1 MIKRVSRYSIKV
13 SKRSRGILL
22 DGGGISLSLQDIDWK
37 ISYKSNDDR
46 KFLFENFLKPAY
58 ENSSFYFRTSA
69 FFSSSVFDSIGDGIV
84 DFVQNGGE
92 MMLVTNVRFS
102 EQDQDAINK
111 GNKQYEETY
120 K

>member
-1 MIKRVSRYSIKV
+1 MKT
-13 SKRSRGILL
+13 RGFILEL
-22 DGGGISLSLQDIDWK
+22 LH
-37 ISYKSNDDR
+37 
-46 KFLFENFLKPAY
+46 
-58 ENSSFYFRTSA
+58 

-111 GNKQYEETY
+111 GNKKYEELIEEKVQQIIEEEFKSPMGEGTMTLMNMLAIGRLKIKVGY
-120 K
+120 KVKGELHEKSGVFF